1 MISLEENFHFI
12 AYVSKT
18 VVGLELFFNLKYFDN
33 YLFNYDKFIKNPSTH
48 AISLCINNKKVN
60 NFVNLRSNKDTINHH
75 LNFKK
80 KEIFLIYTQTILVN
94 LLASNLNMG
103 SIPQLGLVGMINQKH

>member
-18 VVGLELFFNLKYFDN
+18 AVGLELFFNLKYFDN
-33 YLFNYDKFIKNPSTH
+33 YLFNYDKFIKNPSSH
-48 AISLCINNKKVN
+48 AISLCTNNKKVN

-75 LNFKK
+75 LNFKIK
-80 KEIFLIYTQTILVN
+80 KFSLYILKQYLLI
-94 LLASNLNMG
+94 S
-103 SIPQLGLVGMINQKH
+103 